1 VRARIRRVLERPA
14 IRFRFH
20 LDGLDAIGANAPCI
34 DDRSRRARSPL
45 ASSTP
50 RIEREENSA
59 AWPRG

>member
-1 VRARIRRVLERPA
+1 MLERPA

-59 AWPRG
+59 VWPRG